1 MGHKFYACLGRI
13 NWALLITPP
22 LPLIFFSNN
31 SKDPHVLN
39 PITQNS
45 NEFIFITSIPP
56 HDFQLVP
63 FVKQIIPYP
72 LPFVFYKPAYISPN
86 YELQKYAKTPG
97 HSKTEIEAAEV

>member
-1 MGHKFYACLGRI
+1 M
-13 NWALLITPP
+13 
-22 LPLIFFSNN
+22 S
-31 SKDPHVLN
+31 SK

-45 NEFIFITSIPP
+45 NEFTIITSIPP
-56 HDFQLVP
+56 HDFQLVH
-63 FVKQIIPYP
+63 FAKQIIPYP